1 MTLLAWVEIATWRPR
16 MSGSTRTR
24 PEPSSWSR
32 MASCSANGPAISRT
46 APPTSS
52 PRPSRRMPRR
62 SAEAISASTTPRGT
76 GCGTSAH
83 HQSRDAEGAV
93 DAAPLVAV
101 EIERNEQIARE
112 KRRLDGAQLARV
124 PHRLVALW
132 HEGAEILVV
141 EIALR
146 APFGKGQGVHRIPA
160 LAGGKADRRV
170 TAGFVAVGFRAAG
183 ERRVVSVAKMRHRL
197 SPGVRTVRASG
208 RRRGGG

>member
-1 MTLLAWVEIATWRPR
+1 
-16 MSGSTRTR
+16 
-24 PEPSSWSR
+24 

-46 APPTSS
+46 EAEPEDAAPVG
-52 PRPSRRMPRR
+52 
-62 SAEAISASTTPRGT
+62 RGDQRLDHAARHRLRHLA
-76 GCGTSAH
+76 AH